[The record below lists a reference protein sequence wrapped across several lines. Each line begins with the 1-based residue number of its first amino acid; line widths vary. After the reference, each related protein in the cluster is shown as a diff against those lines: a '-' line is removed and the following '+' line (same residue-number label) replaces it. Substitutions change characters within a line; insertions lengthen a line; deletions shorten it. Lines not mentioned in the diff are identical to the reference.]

1 MYAIIDLSLKYS
13 NEREKMNDRLA
24 AKVKVIYSRYHANE
38 ISADYAMGLLELVI
52 AESNATEWATF
63 QFARLARAT
72 YQTTKHQG
80 FTRGLSHE

>member
-52 AESNATEWATF
+52 AESNATE
-63 QFARLARAT
+63 
-72 YQTTKHQG
+72 
-80 FTRGLSHE
+80 